1 MFIQYINDQTKKY
14 YGKPSMVL
22 TMSGPSTSKQN
33 HSDNDICQI
42 FSAFYKDD
50 RVEAIVISCGDMDPM
65 DRQDE
70 LRSFIFSARKFFPPD
85 HRPIIAVYTSYY
97 EDELDA
103 KGWSGIKCELL
114 HYGNILLKLGR
125 PLPNDTKLYFN
136 KPLGIPLLGK
146 YQSVYKYNK
155 MQHM

>member
-1 MFIQYINDQTKKY
+1 MFIRHLNDETKKY
-14 YGKPSMVL
+14 YGKPSMIL
-22 TMSGPSTSKQN
+22 TMSGPSYSKQN
-33 HSDNDICQI
+33 HSDDDICQI

-70 LRSFIFSARKFFPPD
+70 LRSFIFSARKFFQPD
-85 HRPIIAVYTSYY
+85 HRPIITIYTNYY

-103 KGWSGIKCELL
+103 KGWNGIKCELL

-125 PLPNDTKLYFN
+125 PLPNDRKLYFN
-136 KPLGIPLLGK
+136 KALGIPLLGK
-146 YQSVYKYNK
+146 YQGVYKYNK
-155 MQHM
+155 IQRI